1 MAFSRLEKAMA
12 AVIGIDIARP
22 GTTRAAARALVSLA
36 ARTATP
42 VATAVSPAL
51 PFAAGAG
58 LGLAAL
64 QTDPGQALLA
74 AAAEKG
80 RQDRLALERF
90 IQDTFATAE
99 FKAKRKKSG
108 FNTAVAAGMKTVK
121 ASSSF
126 GKPGVINNAKKAFSM
141 VTKVASA
148 MRKGRK
154 APKRGSIR
162 FKVWGAMKRTPY
174 FESAKK
180 IRLGT
185 GKGR

>member
-12 AVIGIDIARP
+12 AIIGIDIVAP
-22 GTTRAAARALVSLA
+22 GTTRAAARTLVSLA

-42 VATAVSPAL
+42 VVSAAAPAL
-51 PFAAGAG
+51 PFAAGVG
-58 LGLAAL
+58 LGLGAL

-108 FNTAVAAGMKTVK
+108 FNAAVSTGMKSVR

-126 GKPGVINNAKKAFSM
+126 GKKGVITNVKKAFSM

-148 MRKGRK
+148 MRKGKK
-154 APKRGSIR
+154 APKRGIR
-162 FKVWGAMKRTPY
+162 LKVWKAMKPKY
-174 FESAKK
+174 FESAAK